1 MGFGNDAVTTLKGER
16 KQLTIV
22 DMDKEYGKASQNGK
36 FLLTD
41 SDQKSYEEVLEEIK
55 QYREWCI
62 EVINSIHPSWGSRDY
77 PDRIN
82 RVSDTEIVW
91 KTNFIKDLDTTQ
103 LSTMRSHLERLVEQ
117 GINPI
122 SL

>member
-1 MGFGNDAVTTLKGER
+1 MGFGNDAVTTLTGER
-16 KQLTIV
+16 KQITVV

-62 EVINSIHPSWGSRDY
+62 ELISDTHPSWGARDY
-77 PDRIN
+77 ADRITPVN
-82 RVSDTEIVW
+82 GELTW
-91 KTNFIKDLDTTQ
+91 KISFVKDLDTTQ
-103 LSTMRSHLERLVEQ
+103 LGTMRAHLERLVEQ
-117 GINPI
+117 GINP
-122 SL
+122 LNL